1 MKTMLCLFCLLLA
14 SFVSFAQEQ
23 PPPPAPTEIS
33 FNCDKPEK
41 SGPKTFS
48 PGANVVI
55 KFSGSAENLK
65 GYFKNTRFKDSENE
79 ETLFGM
85 LKPIPINK
93 KLTNEDNYFKDSSK
107 TENGKAQLGIT
118 ITQDV
123 YANDSSFSI
132 LFSKDGKS
140 FDTVGV
146 SVNELNNNT
155 VTTDVADPV
164 IIDDIMLA
172 GISEGGCQLC
182 DLYNTRVK
190 VPNNSKHDRIYST
203 DYIITY
209 DPLLKKDA
217 YTICKHVFEKKDNI
231 LYERYIKI
239 APMWFAPHVGSQI
252 RFEVIN
258 QPLDKPLRLSVNEE
272 DVFNSGATQFAAL
285 ISGLVNS
292 NIINPVLGDTVVK
305 GASSKEQMADTSKD
319 ISQKLDAVI
328 PQIAK
333 YISAFKISSCAIQ
346 QHNVNLPK
354 IIAGVSDYLGL
365 GLGSATLDQLS
376 AGLKKKINDEEK
388 DSGKKAIAIEKVGN
402 IIAALKALENVQP
415 LAYTTLRAKNRDY
428 IEIKYTDA
436 NNVESKPEN
445 IRMSGGMK
453 IDFSGGFVL
462 TGLRDYSYAL
472 KDAVVQY
479 TPAGAS
485 ALRDTTG
492 NVIIKE
498 DEGKNQVGVGMLS
511 HFYPRISSHYNIG
524 GTVGLMTS
532 TNLNLRIMLG
542 GSVMISSLFGSNNR
556 ISFSGGVV
564 WGKVNRLSVQNE
576 DYLDHPRFVN
586 GQPQFYSQAS
596 APQPVS
602 RSDHSWF
609 FAITMNFGG
618 N

>member
-1 MKTMLCLFCLLLA
+1 MLCLSCLILT
-14 SFVSFAQEQ
+14 SFISLAQEQ
-23 PPPPAPTEIS
+23 PPLPSPTEIL
-33 FNCDKPEK
+33 FNCDKPAK
-41 SGPKTFS
+41 PDSQTYLS
-48 PGANVVI
+48 GANVVI
-55 KFSGSAENLK
+55 KFSGNAENVK
-65 GYFKNTRFKDSENE
+65 KYFKNTRFKDAEND

-85 LKPIPINK
+85 LKPINEG
-93 KLTNEDNYFKDSSK
+93 LTNEDNYFNDKSK
-107 TENGKAQLGIT
+107 TENGKSRLDMI
-118 ITQDV
+118 ITQDI

-140 FDTVGV
+140 FDTVAV
-146 SVNELNNNT
+146 SVDELNKNT
-155 VTTDVADPV
+155 VTTDSVAYPV
-164 IIDDIMLA
+164 IIDNAMLA
-172 GISEGGCQLC
+172 SISVGGCQLC
-182 DLYNTRVK
+182 NLYSTRVK

-217 YTICKHVFEKKDNI
+217 YTICKHIFEKKDDT
-231 LYERYIKI
+231 LYERYIKV

-258 QPLDKPLRLSVNEE
+258 QPLDKPLKLTVNEE
-272 DVFNSGATQFAAL
+272 DIFNSGSTQFAAL
-285 ISGLVNS
+285 IGGLVS
-292 NIINPVLGDTVVK
+292 TNIINPVLGDTTK
-305 GASSKEQMADTSKD
+305 TDNKNNEQGFVSKD
-319 ISQKLDAVI
+319 ITQKLDAVI

-333 YISAFKISSCAIQ
+333 YIAAFKISSCAIQ
-346 QHNVNLPK
+346 QHNVNLPI
-354 IIAGVSDYLGL
+354 IIARINDYF
-365 GLGSATLDQLS
+365 GLGSLTLDQLS
-376 AGLKKKINDEEK
+376 ADLKKKINDEEK
-388 DSGKKAIAIEKVGN
+388 DSKKNANAIKNVDN
-402 IIAALKALENVQP
+402 LIAALKALENVQP
-415 LAYTTLRAKNRDY
+415 LVYTTLRAKNRDY

-445 IRMSGGMK
+445 IRMSGGLK

-472 KDAVVQY
+472 KDAVVKY
-479 TPAGAS
+479 TLAGTTEQ
-485 ALRDTTG
+485 RDTTG

-498 DEGKNQVGVGMLS
+498 DEGKNQVGVCILS

-524 GTVGLMTS
+524 GTVGIMTS

-556 ISFSGGVV
+556 ISFSGGGV

-576 DYLDHPRFVN
+576 DYLDHPRVVN

-596 APQPVS
+596 APQPIS

-609 FAITMNFGG
+609 FAVTMNFGG

>member
-1 MKTMLCLFCLLLA
+1 M
-14 SFVSFAQEQ
+14 V
-23 PPPPAPTEIS
+23 IS
-33 FNCDKPEK
+33 
-41 SGPKTFS
+41 
-48 PGANVVI
+48 
-55 KFSGSAENLK
+55 FSGSAENVK
-65 GYFKNTRFKDSENE
+65 GYFKNTRFKDAEND

-85 LKPIPINK
+85 LKPINK
-93 KLTNEDNYFKDSSK
+93 NLTNEDKYFTDSSE
-107 TENGKAQLGIT
+107 TENGKSRLDIT
-118 ITQDV
+118 ITQDIH
-123 YANDSSFSI
+123 ANENSFSI

-140 FDTVGV
+140 FDTVVV
-146 SVNELNNNT
+146 SINELNTDT
-155 VTTDVADPV
+155 VTTDVADAV
-164 IIDDIMLA
+164 IIDDAMLA
-172 GISEGGCQLC
+172 DINAGGCQLC
-182 DLYNTRVK
+182 DLYSKRVA
-190 VPNNSKHDRIYST
+190 VPNNSRHGRQYST

-209 DPLLKKDA
+209 DPLLRKDA
-217 YTICKHVFEKKDNI
+217 YTICKHVFEKEKDT

-258 QPLDKPLRLSVNEE
+258 QPLNKPLKLSVNEV

-292 NIINPVLGDTVVK
+292 NIINPVLGDTTK
-305 GASSKEQMADTSKD
+305 TDSAKMGQQNKTPEDITEQLD
-319 ISQKLDAVI
+319 IVI

-333 YISAFKISSCAIQ
+333 YITAFKISSCAIQ
-346 QHNVNLPK
+346 QHKVNLPI
-354 IIAGVSDYLGL
+354 IIAKISAYF
-365 GLGSATLDQLS
+365 GLGSLTLDQLS
-376 AGLKKKINDEEK
+376 ADLKKEINDK
-388 DSGKKAIAIEKVGN
+388 ADSTKKADAIKNVDDL
-402 IIAALKALENVQP
+402 IAALKALESVQP
-415 LAYTTLRAKNRDY
+415 LAYTTLRAKNRDF
-428 IEIKYTDA
+428 IEIKYIDA

-445 IRMSGGMK
+445 IRMSGGVK

-472 KDAVVQY
+472 KEAVVQY
-479 TPAGAS
+479 TPVGAN
-485 ALRDTTG
+485 AQRDTTG

-498 DEGKNQVGVGMLS
+498 EEGKNQVGVCMLS

-532 TNLNLRIMLG
+532 TNLNLRVMLG

-564 WGKVNRLSVQNE
+564 WGKVNRLSVQHE
-576 DYLDHPRFVN
+576 EYLGKARFVN
-586 GQPQFYSQAS
+586 GQPVFYSQAS